1 MAITTGICYSYLQE
15 ILQGIHSS
23 TDTYKIALY
32 TSSASIGP
40 STTAYTTTGEA
51 SGSGYTAG
59 GATLSGF
66 NVTTDSGVAIL
77 DFTTDPSWSNST
89 ITARGCLIYNA
100 TKANRAVAV
109 YDFGSDVS
117 STNGTFQVV
126 FPAPAATTGLV
137 RIG

>member
-15 ILQGIHSS
+15 ILQGIHDS

-32 TSSASIGP
+32 TSAANIGP
-40 STTAYTTTGEA
+40 STTGYTATGEA
-51 SGSGYTAG
+51 SGVGYTAG

-66 NVTTDSGVAIL
+66 SVTLDAGVAIL
-77 DFTTDPSWSNST
+77 DFTVDPSWPNST

-100 TKANRAVAV
+100 SKANRAVAV
-109 YDFGSDVS
+109 YDFGADVS
-117 STNGTFQVV
+117 STNGTFQII
-126 FPAPAATTGLV
+126 FPAPTAAAGLI

>member
-23 TDTYKIALY
+23 SDTYKIALY
-32 TSSASIGP
+32 TSSANIGP
-40 STTAYTTTGEA
+40 STTQYTATGEA
-51 SGSGYTAG
+51 SGAGYTAG

-66 NVTTDSGVAIL
+66 SVTLDSGVAIL
-77 DFTTDPSWSNST
+77 DFTTDPSWPNST

-100 TKANRAVAV
+100 SKSNKAVAAF
-109 YDFGSDVS
+109 DFGSDVS
-117 STNGTFQVV
+117 STNGTFQIV
-126 FPAPAATTGLV
+126 FPAPAAATGLI